1 MNRALNPQAVAF
13 VFAVAVATVIIHELL
28 ALPTP
33 EMQATMQAAEQW
45 CHSMN
50 GSLGVS
56 RVIGETGGLHC
67 RAPNGTLVEYQ

>member
-1 MNRALNPQAVAF
+1 MINNTPQLAALMVGITVA
-13 VFAVAVATVIIHELL
+13 AVIIHEMFVIT
-28 ALPTP
+28 TP
-33 EMQATMQAAEQW
+33 EMQATIQAAEQW

-56 RVIGETGGLHC
+56 RVIGEHGGLHC